1 MDKYSKILVI
11 ENGNKILNLI
21 RDNDF
26 NNSSSISPEILRDEI
41 IAIDYITQ
49 FTPDIIIVSNID
61 REKLSYIKTSAE
73 IINAIL
79 IDGEESNIIERL
91 E

>member
-1 MDKYSKILVI
+1 MDKYSKILII